1 MITAAILFMLGVVV
15 YAASGNGEWDVVVL
29 SVVLGL
35 LVLMMRWV
43 SRRDTRAYWNWVDYW
58 QRKH

>member
-1 MITAAILFMLGVVV
+1 MITAAILFVLGVAA
-15 YAASGNGEWDVVVL
+15 YAAAGNGEWGSVAVA
-29 SVVLGL
+29 VVLGV
-35 LVLMMRWV
+35 LVLMLCSA

>member
-1 MITAAILFMLGVVV
+1 MITAAILFVLGVVV
-15 YAASGNGEWDVVVL
+15 YAASGNGEWDIVVL
-29 SVVLGL
+29 SVVLGV

-43 SRRDTRAYWNWVDYW
+43 SQRDTRAYWNWVDYW